1 MNPQR
6 RTRARRRASTSARL
20 ARRVALCVL
29 LGQLVWTGAAP
40 ASPVSVG
47 HSGWTWGDPTPQG
60 SSLSAV
66 AFRGSVGYA
75 VGIFGTVLR
84 SEDGGEAWEGLAS
97 GTRNNLSLL
106 QELNPATVIVAGG
119 CTVRESVN
127 AGASF
132 TPIPIIGSESKCPS
146 EVAAMS
152 FFEATAGFV
161 ELEDGTVLLTSE
173 AGRTVTSKT
182 PVPLGGGTPQQLL
195 FLSPT
200 TGFAVVGGAGGGRIY
215 RTTDGANSWT
225 QVASAPASL
234 SELTFVTPTSAYA
247 VGADS
252 TVLESADEGTS
263 WTALALTLPPG
274 TSPLTLTHIA
284 CGDALHCL
292 MTTPRA
298 PLGLGNV
305 LVRTTDGG
313 MTGSLVSASEASLL
327 SVAFSSASNVVA
339 VGEYGATVLSSN
351 GGASFPTVISHNLG
365 RGLLGVIRL
374 GESPFDAYVPWPA
387 GQIAATTNG
396 GDTWSLLR
404 VPTGESIE
412 DVAFPTTSVGY
423 ALDSG
428 GDVFG
433 TTDGGLSW
441 SILNA
446 SGNPAVSLLAPTTET
461 VLLIGPR
468 GIRRSTDGGRSFQEV
483 GGQVLDAGHHH
494 GRRGYQLAGFDLSRG
509 GELARGAV
517 FAFGEDVLESTD
529 GGRTWKLI
537 RRPLSGHRVAA
548 IAFVNA
554 TTGYVASDNRL
565 FFTATA
571 GRRWHEI
578 KSVNA
583 TGVDS
588 IGRIS
593 FSSPSTGYIVGELNG
608 HEVAV
613 QRTEDGGR
621 TWTPE
626 VASYALS
633 SVTAGGAVDYG
644 EGAPATSLFETD
656 DGGLSPRQSSIT
668 LSLAGPHVLTERELH
683 GRKGR
688 VQLSGRISPA
698 LAGEPVELQWVTGH
712 GAWHFKNILST
723 SSGSFSLTVP
733 AVTGTTDF
741 IAQWTGNDVFSGA
754 GTPAVQLTVGRS

>member
-1 MNPQR
+1 
-6 RTRARRRASTSARL
+6 
-20 ARRVALCVL
+20 
-29 LGQLVWTGAAP
+29 
-40 ASPVSVG
+40 
-47 HSGWTWGDPTPQG
+47 
-60 SSLSAV
+60 
-66 AFRGSVGYA
+66 
-75 VGIFGTVLR
+75 VLR
-84 SEDGGEAWEGLAS
+84 SEDGGESWEGLPS
-97 GTRNNLSLL
+97 GTRNNLSLV
-106 QELNPATVIVAGG
+106 QELNPTTVIVAGG
-119 CTVRESVN
+119 CTIRESVN

-161 ELEDGTVLLTSE
+161 ELKDGTVLLTSE
-173 AGRTVTSKT
+173 EGQMVTSKT
-182 PVPLGGGTPQQLL
+182 PVPLGGGTPEQLM

-200 TGFAVVGGAGGGRIY
+200 TGFAVVGGGGGGGGGRIY

-234 SELTFVTPTSAYA
+234 SELTFVTPTTAYA
-247 VGADS
+247 VGENN
-252 TVLESADEGTS
+252 TLLESTDEGMS
-263 WTALALTLPPG
+263 WTALPLTLPSG
-274 TSPLTLTHIA
+274 TSPLALTHIT

-298 PLGLGNV
+298 PLGLSNV

-327 SVAFSSASNVVA
+327 SVAFSTASNVVA

-351 GGASFPTVISHNLG
+351 GGATFPTVISHNLG
-365 RGLLGVIRL
+365 RGLLGLIRL

-404 VPTGESIE
+404 VPTGENIE

-441 SILNA
+441 SILSA
-446 SGNPAVSLLAPTTET
+446 SGIPAVSLLAPNIET
-461 VLLIGPR
+461 VLLVGPR
-468 GIRRSTDGGRSFQEV
+468 GIQRSTDGGQSFQQV
-483 GGQVLDAGHHH
+483 RGQVVDASHHH
-494 GRRGYQLAGFDLSRG
+494 GRRGYRLAGFDLSRG
-509 GELARGAV
+509 GELADGAV
-517 FAFGEDVLESTD
+517 IAFGEDVLESTD
-529 GGRTWKLI
+529 GGRTWKLVQ
-537 RRPLSGHRVAA
+537 RPLSRHKVTA

-565 FFTATA
+565 FFTGTA

-583 TGVDS
+583 TGVNS

-593 FSSPSTGYIVGELNG
+593 FSSPSTGYIVGEFNG
-608 HEVAV
+608 HEVSV
-613 QRTEDGGR
+613 QRTENGGR
-621 TWTPE
+621 TWMPE

-633 SVTAGGAVDYG
+633 SVTAAGAVDYG
-644 EGAPATSLFETD
+644 EGAPTTSLFETD
-656 DGGLSPRQSSIT
+656 NGGLSPQPSSIT
-668 LSLAGPHVLTERELH
+668 LSIAGPHRLTERELYR
-683 GRKGR
+683 RKGR
-688 VQLSGRISPA
+688 VQLRGRISPA
-698 LAGEPVELQWVTGH
+698 LGGEPVEVQWVTGE
-712 GAWHFKNILST
+712 GAWHFKNVLST
-723 SSGSFSLTVP
+723 SSGSFSLTAP
-733 AVTGTTDF
+733 AITGATDF

-754 GTPAVQLTVGRS
+754 GTPAVQLTIGRS

>member
-1 MNPQR
+1 VCC
-6 RTRARRRASTSARL
+6 
-20 ARRVALCVL
+20 VAVCVL
-29 LGQLVWTGAAP
+29 LAQLVWTVSAS

-60 SSLSAV
+60 SGLDAV
-66 AFRGSVGYA
+66 TFQGSVGFA
-75 VGIFGTVLR
+75 VGTFGTVLR
-84 SEDGGEAWEGLAS
+84 SEDGGETWEGLPS
-97 GTRNNLSLL
+97 GTRNNLSLV
-106 QELNPATVIVAGG
+106 QELSPTTAIVAGE

-127 AGASF
+127 GGASF
-132 TPIPIIGSESKCPS
+132 TSIPIIGSESKCPS
-146 EVAAMS
+146 DVAAVS
-152 FFEATAGFV
+152 FFEAAAGFV
-161 ELEDGTVLLTSE
+161 ELENGTVLLTSE
-173 AGRTVTSKT
+173 EGQTVTSKT
-182 PVPLGGGTPQQLL
+182 PVPLDGGTPEQLM

-200 TGFAVVGGAGGGRIY
+200 TGFAVVGGGGGRIY

-234 SELTFVTPTSAYA
+234 SDLTFVTPTTAYA
-247 VGADS
+247 VGENS
-252 TVLESADEGTS
+252 TLLESTDEGTN
-263 WTALALTLPPG
+263 WTPLPLTLPPG
-274 TSPLTLTHIA
+274 TSPLTLTHIT
-284 CGDALHCL
+284 CGDPLHCL

-298 PLGLGNV
+298 PLGLSNV
-305 LVRTTDGG
+305 LVRTADGG
-313 MTGSLVSASEASLL
+313 ITGSLVSASEASLL
-327 SVAFSSASNVVA
+327 SVAFSTPSNVVA

-365 RGLLGVIRL
+365 RGLLGLIRL
-374 GESPFDAYVPWPA
+374 GESPFDAYVPWPS
-387 GQIAATTNG
+387 GEIAATTNG
-396 GDTWSLLR
+396 GSTWSLLR

-412 DVAFPTTSVGY
+412 DVAFPTTTVGY

-433 TTDGGLSW
+433 TTDGGLRW
-441 SILNA
+441 SILSA
-446 SGNPAVSLLAPTTET
+446 SGTPAVSLLAPSLET

-468 GIRRSTDGGRSFQEV
+468 GIRRSTDGGQRFQKV
-483 GGQVLDAGHHH
+483 QGHVVDSSRHH
-494 GRRGYQLAGFDLSRG
+494 RRRVYQLAGFDLSRG
-509 GELARGAV
+509 GEVAGGAV

-537 RRPLSGHRVAA
+537 QRPLTRHKVTA

-565 FFTATA
+565 FFTSTA
-571 GRRWHEI
+571 GRRWNEI
-578 KSVNA
+578 ESVNA
-583 TGVDS
+583 TGVSS

-593 FSSPSTGYIVGELNG
+593 FSSPSTGYIVGEFNG
-608 HEVAV
+608 QEVTV

-644 EGAPATSLFETD
+644 EGAPITSLFETD
-656 DGGLSPRQSSIT
+656 DGGLSPQRSSIT
-668 LSLAGPHVLTERELH
+668 LSIAGPSRLTERELRH
-683 GRKGR
+683 RKGR

-698 LAGEPVELQWVTGH
+698 LGGEPVEVQWVTGE
-712 GAWHFKNILST
+712 GAWRFKNVLST
-723 SSGSFSLTVP
+723 SSGSFALTVP
-733 AVTGTTDF
+733 AIAGTTDF

-754 GTPAVQLTVGRS
+754 GTPAVRLTVRRS